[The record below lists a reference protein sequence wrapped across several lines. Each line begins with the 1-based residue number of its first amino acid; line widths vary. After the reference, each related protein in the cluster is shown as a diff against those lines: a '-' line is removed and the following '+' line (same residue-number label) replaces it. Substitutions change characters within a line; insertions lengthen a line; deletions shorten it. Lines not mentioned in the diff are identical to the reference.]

1 MESEE
6 RHNPLMNRR
15 EIKFNVTNL
24 SVPPSMD
31 AARKIISEKYSVAE
45 ENVHISKVAGKFGS
59 KGFTIIAN
67 IYLSSPEREK
77 FHLINK
83 KQKKEAVK

>member
-1 MESEE
+1 MEQEK
-6 RHNPLMNRR
+6 HNPLMNRR
-15 EIKFNVTNL
+15 EIKFKVTDL

-31 AARKIISEKYSVAE
+31 AARKIISEKFSAAE

-67 IYLSSPEREK
+67 IYGSAPERER

-83 KQKKEAVK
+83 KQKKEVKK